1 MVRGKI
7 EIKKIENR
15 TSRQITFSKRRNG
28 LFKKAHELSVLCDA
42 QVAAIVFS
50 QSGRLYEFSSSEM
63 EKTIER
69 YGKFSPDYFVSGRPQ
84 EELYLLELKKE
95 IDIMGKKIDLLEVH
109 QRKLMGQGL
118 GSCSLAQLQGLETQI
133 EKSLR
138 IIRSRK
144 ERELLDQRRRLRE
157 EESSSLCVPSLVNQK
172 EVLHVPLEVKAL
184 TASTAASVNPD
195 KVPEATMEVTTPHMD
210 YTRTMETN
218 RVEELGTNDHNSPSG
233 RSVTWNW
240 RK

>member
-95 IDIMGKKIDLLEVH
+95 MDIMVKKIDLLEVH

-118 GSCSLAQLQGLETQI
+118 GSCSLAQLQGLDTQI

-157 EESSSLCVPSLVNQK
+157 EEIRETLVRPMLPVTLHTGKDETGSACRMSKHSS
-172 EVLHVPLEVKAL
+172 EVETDLFIGFP
-184 TASTAASVNPD
+184 
-195 KVPEATMEVTTPHMD
+195 VT
-210 YTRTMETN
+210 R
-218 RVEELGTNDHNSPSG
+218 L
-233 RSVTWNW
+233 
-240 RK
+240 

>member
-7 EIKKIENR
+7 EIKKIENV
-15 TSRQITFSKRRNG
+15 TSRQVTFSKRRSG

-69 YGKFSPDYFVSGRPQ
+69 YGKFTNGYFVSGRFQ
-84 EELYLLELKKE
+84 VELYLQKLKKE
-95 IDIMGKKIDLLEVH
+95 MDIMMKKIDLLELH

-118 GSCSLAQLQGLETQI
+118 GSCSVAELQEIDTQI

-138 IIRSRK
+138 IVRSKKADLFADQLRQLKEK
-144 ERELLDQRRRLRE
+144 ERKLLDERRRLRE
-157 EESSSLCVPSLVNQK
+157 EEIK
-172 EVLHVPLEVKAL
+172 ERLMRPMQPITLHSEKG
-184 TASTAASVNPD
+184 
-195 KVPEATMEVTTPHMD
+195 EAED
-210 YTRTMETN
+210 GC
-218 RVEELGTNDHNSPSG
+218 GTNHSAEVETELFIGLPVAG
-233 RSVTWNW
+233 L
-240 RK
+240 

>member
-95 IDIMGKKIDLLEVH
+95 MDIMVKKTDLLEVH

-144 ERELLDQRRRLRE
+144 AELYADQLSPRLYLQKKERELLDQRRRLRE
-157 EESSSLCVPSLVNQK
+157 EEIRETLVRPMLPVTLHTGKDETGSACRMSKHSS
-172 EVLHVPLEVKAL
+172 EVETDLFIGFP
-184 TASTAASVNPD
+184 
-195 KVPEATMEVTTPHMD
+195 VT
-210 YTRTMETN
+210 R
-218 RVEELGTNDHNSPSG
+218 L
-233 RSVTWNW
+233 
-240 RK
+240 